1 MFRRSGDADFYRLL
15 SMLRELQ
22 ASDSFG
28 IRVEEAK
35 GSAGGIM
42 VFRAHHVDEKT
53 TATAKKVRELLG
65 LNPDGQEFRLAF
77 GTVPQDDKEI
87 AMLTR
92 SMMDILG
99 EASAGVEIPAS
110 DVAEG
115 RVSKTGTTGLPS
127 DLPPRFLI
135 NVHSSTS
142 KPDPGVAFAAVPYR
156 NYWFWVD
163 DRDVT
168 SKRGLGFLM
177 ILFTL
182 VESGPTAAP
191 PVLSLSKP

>member
-1 MFRRSGDADFYRLL
+1 
-15 SMLRELQ
+15 
-22 ASDSFG
+22 
-28 IRVEEAK
+28 
-35 GSAGGIM
+35 M
-42 VFRAHHVDEKT
+42 VFRAHHADEAT
-53 TATAKKVRELLG
+53 AATAKKVRELLH
-65 LNPDGQEFRLAF
+65 LNPDAQEFRLAF

-92 SMMDILG
+92 SMIEILG

-110 DVAEG
+110 DIEEG
-115 RVSKTGTTGLPS
+115 RVVRAGTTGSPVE
-127 DLPPRFLI
+127 LPPRFLVR
-135 NVHSSTS
+135 VHSSTS
-142 KPDPGVAFAAVPYR
+142 KPNASEAFAAIPYR

-191 PVLSLSKP
+191 PVLSISKP